1 MCGRFTITLQPAF
14 FQQELDLGKIPS
26 EWTPRYNAAPTQNIP
41 VSRNLETHDA
51 EMVRWGLIPFWAKDE
66 SIGYKLINARSETLA
81 EKPSFRNAF
90 EKRRCLIFSDGFYE
104 WQKPTQKGEQK
115 VPFRF
120 FLKGG
125 KPFAFAGLWESWKSP
140 EEETILSCAII
151 TCAANALVGKIHE
164 RMPVILNKE
173 NCWKWLEHRPVPELS
188 ALLNPYPAEDMDAYP
203 VSTRVNNPREED
215 EKLVEPINF

>member
-1 MCGRFTITLQPAF
+1 MCGRFTITLEPAF

-26 EWTPRYNAAPTQNIP
+26 EWIPRYNAAPTQNVP
-41 VSRNLETHDA
+41 VSRNFETHDV
-51 EMVRWGLIPFWAKDE
+51 EMVRWGLIPSWAKDE
-66 SIGYKLINARSETLA
+66 SIGFKLINARSETLA

-104 WQKPTQKGEQK
+104 WQEPTHKGEQK

-120 FLKGG
+120 LLKEG

-140 EEETILSCAII
+140 KEEIVLSCTII
-151 TCAANALVGKIHE
+151 TCAANALVGKIHD

-173 NCWKWLEHRPVPELS
+173 NCWKWLENRPVSELTG
-188 ALLNPYPAEDMDAYP
+188 LLRPYPAEDMDAYP